1 MWKYTCLKKPN
12 YTKGFQHHVHQ
23 FSNVSLWLLVECR
36 LLRKPWQVLGATEDG
51 SLSAVMSKKRLD
63 VTFLPYTLFCNS
75 MWQNQSR
82 FDRCDQIKKSFGKLN
97 LNFLQQ
103 NSNSIF
109 SIILTKE
116 FLRVSLKDLHNVH
129 FNSLTFTIPV

>member
-51 SLSAVMSKKRLD
+51 SLSAVMSKKNLMWHFCHTHYS
-63 VTFLPYTLFCNS
+63 VTVCDKIRADLTDATRSKNLLENWIWILYNKVQILFFPPFWLKNFCGFLWKIY
-75 MWQNQSR
+75 
-82 FDRCDQIKKSFGKLN
+82 I
-97 LNFLQQ
+97 
-103 NSNSIF
+103 
-109 SIILTKE
+109 
-116 FLRVSLKDLHNVH
+116 NVH